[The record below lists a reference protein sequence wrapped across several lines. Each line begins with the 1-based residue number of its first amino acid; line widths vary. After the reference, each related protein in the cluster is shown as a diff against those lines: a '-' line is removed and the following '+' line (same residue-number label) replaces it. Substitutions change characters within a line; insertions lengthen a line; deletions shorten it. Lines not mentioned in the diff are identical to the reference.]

1 MRVALKSVNG
11 VEAVDVSLNKG
22 LATVTLKD
30 GNTVTMKQLQAAITR
45 NGYSTKQSSVTAIG
59 QLSLNDNRWVLH
71 VSGSNEEFTL
81 TPDGSAKPPDNNLVG
96 KLATVVGTM
105 PQIATGK
112 GQTELRFQSVTEK
125 K

>member
-11 VEAVDVSLNKG
+11 VESVDVSLNKG

-45 NGYSTKQSSVTAIG
+45 NGYSTKQSAVTAIG
-59 QLSLNDNRWVLH
+59 QLSLKDNRWLLR
-71 VSGSNEEFTL
+71 VSGTTEEFIL
-81 TPDGSAKPPDNNLVG
+81 SPDGTAKPPDSSLVG
-96 KLATVVGTM
+96 KVVIVVGTM
-105 PQIATGK
+105 PQLTTGK
-112 GQTELRFQSVTEK
+112 GQTELHFQSVTEK

>member
-11 VEAVDVSLNKG
+11 VESVDVSLNKG
-22 LATVTLKD
+22 LAAVTLKD

-45 NGYSTKQSSVTAIG
+45 NGYSTKQSVVTAIG
-59 QLSLNDNRWVLH
+59 QVSLKDNRWLLR

-81 TPDGSAKPPDNNLVG
+81 IPDGSAQSPESTLIG
-96 KLATVVGTM
+96 KVVTVVGTM
-105 PQIATGK
+105 PQLSAGK
-112 GQTELRFQSVTEK
+112 GPAELHFQSVTEK

>member
-1 MRVALKSVNG
+1 VRVALKSVNG
-11 VEAVDVSLNKG
+11 VESVDVSLNKG

-45 NGYSTKQSSVTAIG
+45 NGYSTKQSAVTAVG
-59 QLSLNDNRWVLH
+59 QLSQKNNGWLLR
-71 VSGSNEEFTL
+71 VSGSNEEFML
-81 TPDGSAKPPDNNLVG
+81 TPDGNANPPDNGLVG
-96 KLATVVGTM
+96 KIVMVVGTM
-105 PQIATGK
+105 PQLTAGK